1 MNSSMQ
7 TRLNKKR
14 SRNVLEDNN
23 ENALQIETIQDKITN
38 LQNQLN
44 NALDTPAEERLEL
57 AEHLIALQ
65 SRLSI
70 ALQSRLIQMERRG

>member
-44 NALDTPAEERLEL
+44 NALDKPAEERLEL

-65 SRLSI
+65 SRL
-70 ALQSRLIQMERRG
+70 IQMERRG